1 MVDTYFIEHWHGML
15 DSCLTER
22 EARIFAQR
30 YRLEEGRID
39 TLQTIA
45 DEEEISRERVRQI
58 LNRGLRKLASK
69 ANLDIKAGHHDTER
83 AALVYHLRSIV
94 VPDEEGH
101 VDRLVSYLMDEF
113 GHLPPDRHALT
124 LLMRLVYKNKQ
135 EMEKY
140 RTQAQRVLRERL
152 GKTRR
157 PRNSASGKSKG
168 NLGAKQG
175 GDRRAE
181 IIQWL
186 AGSRFAEPDETD
198 KNFCVWAGNHIRLQN
213 GQRHELL
220 DWLKQEG
227 IVAGTT
233 VGGYHVTYCAA
244 DERHEA
250 RLSFSEVTSASCAA
264 LGIAEEWELPL
275 PSRRALNR
283 EEGLPLRAYAP
294 WSEAEECELARL
306 FRAGLSLK
314 QLARHFRRQSGAI
327 RSRLKK
333 LGLI

>member
-1 MVDTYFIEHWHGML
+1 MVDTYFIEHWHAML

-45 DEEEISRERVRQI
+45 DEEKISRERVRQI

-83 AALVYHLRSIV
+83 AALVHHLRSIV

-135 EMEKY
+135 EVEKHSA
-140 RTQAQRVLRERL
+140 QAQRILRERL
-152 GKTRR
+152 GKTKR
-157 PRNSASGKSKG
+157 PRRSARRKSQE
-168 NLGAKQG
+168 NQGATRG
-175 GDRRAE
+175 RDRRAE
-181 IIQWL
+181 IIRWL
-186 AGSRFAEPDETD
+186 AGSRFAEPLEAE
-198 KNFCVWAGNHIRLQN
+198 AGFSISTGNYIRLQN

-250 RLSFSEVTSASCAA
+250 RLSFSEVTPASFAA
-264 LGIAEEWELPL
+264 LGIAEEWELPSPK
-275 PSRRALNR
+275 PSRAQ
-283 EEGLPLRAYAP
+283 
-294 WSEAEECELARL
+294 SE
-306 FRAGLSLK
+306 
-314 QLARHFRRQSGAI
+314 RRSAAKSV
-327 RSRLKK
+327 RPVD
-333 LGLI
+333 